1 MKHDFIDKYS
11 DSDSFLHRLDPRA
24 KILSVIIIIIAIV
37 SEPRGEL
44 AAFPFYFALVLGLAI
59 LSNLPPAFIFTRC
72 LQASPFIIAAAVFYP
87 VSFLLG
93 GEGSL
98 SRALPAGETDAVI
111 AVTASI
117 LLKAY
122 AAVILLTVLISTTG
136 FHRMLWAMRR
146 LKAPK
151 SVCVVSGLMYRYIFL
166 LIDELHRTNR
176 ARESRTPGRLRVSP
190 FRVYGNQAA
199 VVFIRGWERAEKVY
213 AAMVSRGFTGD
224 FPEGRAGRLRAAHII
239 YAVII
244 LLPFIAARFFI

>member
-11 DSDSFLHRLDPRA
+11 DSDSLLHKLDPRVKVLA
-24 KILSVIIIIIAIV
+24 VTTVIIAII
-37 SEPRGEL
+37 SEPRGNL
-44 AAFPFYFALVLGLAI
+44 TAFPAYFALIVILAI
-59 LSNLPPAFIFTRC
+59 FSNLPPLFILTRC

-87 VSFLLG
+87 VSFILG
-93 GEGSL
+93 GDASL
-98 SRALPAGETDAVI
+98 SKVLPAGGADAVA

-122 AAVILLTVLISTTG
+122 AAVILLTILISTTG
-136 FHRMLWAMRR
+136 FHRLLWAMRK
-146 LKAPK
+146 LKMPK

-176 ARESRTPGRLRVSP
+176 ARESRTPGKLRVNR

-213 AAMVSRGFTGD
+213 AAMLSRGFTGD
-224 FPEGRAGRLRAAHII
+224 FPEVSTGRLNLLHVIYSLII
-239 YAVII
+239 VS
-244 LLPFIAARFFI
+244 PFIAARFVI

>member
-11 DSDSFLHRLDPRA
+11 DSDSFLHRLDPRV
-24 KILSVIIIIIAIV
+24 KVLSVTAAIIAIV
-37 SEPRGEL
+37 SEPRGDL
-44 AAFPFYFALVLGLAI
+44 SAFPVYFALIIVLTVI
-59 LSNLPPAFIFTRC
+59 SNLPTVFILTRC

-87 VSFLLG
+87 VSFMLG
-93 GEGSL
+93 GGGSL
-98 SRALPAGETDAVI
+98 NRPLSAGGAGAI
-111 AVTASI
+111 AAVTASI

-176 ARESRTPGRLRVSP
+176 ARESRTPGRLRVGP

-199 VVFIRGWERAEKVY
+199 VIFIRGWERAEKVY
-213 AAMVSRGFTGD
+213 AAMISRGFTGD
-224 FPEGRAGRLRAAHII
+224 FPEGSAGRLRTVYIV

-244 LLPFIAARFFI
+244 MLPFIITRVFI